1 MAAREAGKTSF
12 IGFTGHKD
20 PHIHLYT
27 LELARKNN
35 FQFDTVQM
43 PVNVMDAHFRS
54 FAKLVIPEAQK
65 MGLGVLGMKSM
76 GSSVI
81 LKSNTA
87 TPVECLRY
95 SLSQPVAAVITG
107 IDSQQVLDQDVQLA
121 TEFQPLTQQETAA
134 ILQKTAMA
142 AAEGKYELFKTT
154 SHFDS
159 TAQHPEWLAGD
170 YASSTVGKNSSRARP
185 VRFSAGQHGLF
196 RQRVYIVKEFYR
208 WDGK

>member
-1 MAAREAGKTSF
+1 M
-12 IGFTGHKD
+12 
-20 PHIHLYT
+20 

-43 PVNVMDAHFRS
+43 PLNVMDAHFRS

-65 MGLGVLGMKSM
+65 MGLGIIGMKSL

-95 SLSQPVAAVITG
+95 ALSQPVSVVVTG

-121 TEFQPLTQQETAA
+121 TGFQPLTQQETAA
-134 ILQKTAMA
+134 ILQKTANA
-142 AAEGKYELFKTT
+142 AA
-154 SHFDS
+154 
-159 TAQHPEWLAGD
+159 
-170 YASSTVGKNSSRARP
+170 
-185 VRFSAGQHGLF
+185 
-196 RQRVYIVKEFYR
+196 
-208 WDGK
+208 